1 LAWLAAAIFYFY
13 EYFVRVA
20 PCVMESDL
28 RKAFDASASA
38 IGFASGLYYVVYGPL
53 QIAVGPIYDRFGYR
67 KPFYAAS
74 LLVLIGCF
82 FAALPG
88 GGVGTF
94 AVGRV
99 LMGAGSAFA
108 FIGTMYVASIW
119 FPRGRWAF
127 LSGLTTALG
136 MGGAIL
142 GQVPVT
148 GMLRYFG
155 WRGSWLL
162 AGAIG
167 IVVAVLLRF
176 WLPPEPEGTAQRSAG
191 SAGGRRGRH
200 FFLSLGSVLR
210 NPQTWLAGCVACA
223 LFLPLTVFAD
233 FWGVHYIELLT
244 GATAVQA
251 ATANGMLYL
260 GWLVGSPV
268 VGSLSDFVGRRKP
281 FLVGSCLI
289 AMLLL
294 LLILSPSHLPLPLL
308 GFFLFLLGIFS
319 SPQVIC
325 FTVSGEHNARE
336 VRGTAIAVVN
346 MAIMLIGGVMQP
358 MVGLLLDFF
367 AGTHTGTTSN
377 YSLTHFRSAFLVLP
391 VAMAIGLLLSLAL
404 RESGEEAGQ

>member
-1 LAWLAAAIFYFY
+1 
-13 EYFVRVA
+13 
-20 PCVMESDL
+20 MESDL
-28 RKAFDASASA
+28 RDAFDASASA
-38 IGFASGLYYVVYGPL
+38 IGFASGLYYMVYGPL

-67 KPFYAAS
+67 RPFYVAS

-82 FAALPG
+82 FCALP

-119 FPRGRWAF
+119 FSRSRWAF

-142 GQVPVT
+142 GQVPVAWL
-148 GMLRYFG
+148 LRRFG
-155 WRGSWLL
+155 WRGSWLV

-167 IVVAVLLRF
+167 VAVAMLLRF
-176 WLPPEPEGTAQRSAG
+176 WLPPEPEGPSPSPADPS
-191 SAGGRRGRH
+191 SGRRSRH
-200 FFLSLGSVLR
+200 FFSSLGSVLR

-260 GWLVGSPV
+260 GWLLGSPL

-281 FLVGSCLI
+281 FLVGSCLVGL
-289 AMLLL
+289 LLL
-294 LLILSPSHLPLPLL
+294 LLILGPSHLSLPLL
-308 GFFLFLLGIFS
+308 GFFLFLLGLFS

-325 FTVSGEHNARE
+325 FTISGEHNARE
-336 VRGTAIAVVN
+336 VQGTAIAVVN
-346 MAIMLIGGVMQP
+346 TAVMLIGGVMQP
-358 MVGLLLDFF
+358 VVGFLLDYH
-367 AGTHTGTTSN
+367 AGACEGMNSSYTLS
-377 YSLTHFRSAFLVLP
+377 HFRSAFLILP
-391 VAMAIGLLLSLAL
+391 VAMALGLLLSLAM
-404 RESGEEAGQ
+404 RESGEAGQRRHLA